1 MMTTEQEK
9 LIQEPIFQY
18 FHELCQIP
26 RPSFHEEKISAY
38 LLEWAGNQGLEAEQD
53 AAKNVFI
60 RKPATPGYEHA
71 PCIMLQAHMDMVCEK
86 SPEIEHDF
94 DSDSIS
100 WQIEGDRINTGG
112 RTTLGA
118 DDGIGVAYAMAILT
132 DENIRSWKFCL
143 PQQRKKTYPVQNILM
158 HPGCG
163 LQGSLI
169 WIMPAI
175 QKFYVEAVEGRLQ
188 NLRFL

>member
-1 MMTTEQEK
+1 MTTEQEK

-86 SPEIEHDF
+86 SPEIEHGF
-94 DSDSIS
+94 DSDSIP

-132 DENIRSWKFCL
+132 DESL
-143 PQQRKKTYPVQNILM
+143 E
-158 HPGCG
+158 HPE
-163 LQGSLI
+163 LEVLFTT
-169 WIMPAI
+169 A
-175 QKFYVEAVEGRLQ
+175 
-188 NLRFL
+188 